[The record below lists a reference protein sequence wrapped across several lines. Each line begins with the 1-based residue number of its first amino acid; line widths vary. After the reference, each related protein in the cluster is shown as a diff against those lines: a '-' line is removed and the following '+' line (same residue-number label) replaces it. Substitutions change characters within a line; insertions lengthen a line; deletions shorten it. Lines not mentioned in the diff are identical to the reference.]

1 MFNNNSSIYKEIK
14 GKPLKQVFTRVS
26 DFQAASL
33 KLNENKKIGFMQGR
47 LVAPERK
54 KYNLF
59 LGKTGRKSLK

>member
-33 KLNENKKIGFMQGR
+33 KLNEK
-47 LVAPERK
+47 
-54 KYNLF
+54 
-59 LGKTGRKSLK
+59 